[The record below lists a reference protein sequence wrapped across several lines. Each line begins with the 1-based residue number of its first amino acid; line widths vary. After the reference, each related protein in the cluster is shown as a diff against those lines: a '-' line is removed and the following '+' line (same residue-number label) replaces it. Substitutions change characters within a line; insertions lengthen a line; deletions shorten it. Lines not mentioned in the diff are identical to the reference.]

1 MILPDDALR
10 AKPRISAKVT
20 RNSRWRILAGM
31 SALILCMAADGSWLR
46 HVPETDRKRVNPYA
60 GQPDA
65 VAAGSRMFADHC
77 AQCHGP
83 DALGNSKHPSLRSD
97 RVQNAKDGEIFWLLR
112 NGNLSRGMPSWSALP
127 EPSRWQ
133 IITYV
138 KSLGP
143 STSSGP
149 APDSTPVPG
158 PSGPSTSPSGDSR

>member
-1 MILPDDALR
+1 MIRPDDVPR
-10 AKPRISAKVT
+10 AKPRLSMEVT
-20 RNSRWRILAGM
+20 RNSRWRVLAGIL
-31 SALILCMAADGSWLR
+31 ALILCMAADGSWLR
-46 HVPETDRKRVNPYA
+46 HVPESDRQRVNPYA

-65 VAAGSRMFADHC
+65 VAAGSKMFADHC

-83 DALGNSKHPSLRSD
+83 DALGNGKHPSLRSG

-138 KSLGP
+138 KSLGA

-149 APDSTPVPG
+149 SPDSAPVPG
-158 PSGPSTSPSGDSR
+158 AKGPSTPLPGDSR